1 MTTTSNLSLSVT
13 MKTSRENFFQNL
25 GKSEV
30 FHRTVPKE
38 ANPRALRKVDHLIE
52 NIGIPLVE
60 AVRSSYDAYLADPK
74 NPKKAESY
82 RKWRLRLHLRANN
95 NREVLELINEY
106 RVLGLTDDGPGEL
119 CFEYDLP
126 FKG

>member
-30 FHRTVPKE
+30 FHKPVTKGP
-38 ANPRALRKVDHLIE
+38 NPTAMRKLDNLVE
-52 NIGIPLVE
+52 RVGIPLVE
-60 AVRSSYDAYLADPK
+60 AVKSAYDAYLADPK